1 MATAT
6 ISNTPDIPNILTI
19 ATVDPSGG
27 AGTVADVKAIS
38 ANGGYA
44 CAVLAALTAQNTC
57 GVTGIESIATD
68 FIRLQIDTLFDDVRI
83 DAVKI
88 GMLGAAPAITV
99 VADRLAAWQP
109 PHIVL
114 DPVMVARSGDVLLAR
129 EDVGVL
135 REALLPLATVLTPN
149 RTEAGML
156 LECAPADSLRELR
169 RQAERLRNLMTHDG
183 ERWVYLKGARMAN
196 EPAIDLLHDGD
207 RMIEL
212 PAPSID
218 TPNTHGTGC
227 TLSSALATRIALH
240 GGDVPLA
247 AREAKAYI
255 TRAIERAGRLSVGH
269 GHGPVHHFHVL
280 DRD

>member
-1 MATAT
+1 MSPTSSAGV
-6 ISNTPDIPNILTI
+6 IPNILTI

-44 CAVLAALTAQNTC
+44 CAVLAALTAQNTR
-57 GVTGIESIATD
+57 GVTGIEAIATD

-88 GMLGAAPAITV
+88 GMLGGAAAIAT
-99 VADRLAAWQP
+99 VADRLSAWKP
-109 PHIVL
+109 PHVVL
-114 DPVMVARSGDVLLAR
+114 DPVMVARSGDVLLER
-129 EDVGVL
+129 KDVSVL
-135 REALLPLATVLTPN
+135 REALLPLATVITPN
-149 RTEAGML
+149 RTEAGLL
-156 LECAPADSLRELR
+156 LEATAAESLRDLR
-169 RQAERLRNLMTHDG
+169 RQAERLRNLMTHAG
-183 ERWVYLKGARMAN
+183 ERWVYLKGSRMAG
-196 EPAIDLLHDGD
+196 EPAVDVLHDGD

-218 TPNTHGTGC
+218 TRNTHGSGC
-227 TLSSALATRIALH
+227 TLSAALATRIALR
-240 GGDVPLA
+240 GDVPTA

-255 TRAIERAGRLSVGH
+255 TRAIEQSGRLSVGH
-269 GHGPVHHFHVL
+269 GHGPVHHFHAF

>member
-1 MATAT
+1 MA
-6 ISNTPDIPNILTI
+6 STPVIPNILTI

-27 AGTVADVKAIS
+27 AGAVADVKAIS

-44 CAVLAALTAQNTC
+44 CAVLAALTAQNTR
-57 GVTGIESIATD
+57 GVTGIEAIAAD

-88 GMLGAAPAITV
+88 GMLGGAPAIAT
-99 VADRLAAWQP
+99 VADRLSAWKP
-109 PHIVL
+109 PHLVL

-129 EDVGVL
+129 QDVSVL
-135 REALLPLATVLTPN
+135 REALLPLATVITPN
-149 RTEAGML
+149 RTEAGLL
-156 LECAPADSLRELR
+156 LESTAAESLRDLR
-169 RQAERLRNLMTHDG
+169 RQAERLRNLMTHGG
-183 ERWVYLKGARMAN
+183 ERWVYLKGSRMAG
-196 EPAIDLLHDGD
+196 EPAVDVLHDGD

-218 TPNTHGTGC
+218 TRNTHGSGC
-227 TLSSALATRIALH
+227 ALSAALATRIALR
-240 GGDVPLA
+240 GDVPTA

-255 TRAIERAGRLSVGH
+255 TRAIEQAGRLGVGH
-269 GHGPVHHFHVL
+269 GHGPVHHLHTF